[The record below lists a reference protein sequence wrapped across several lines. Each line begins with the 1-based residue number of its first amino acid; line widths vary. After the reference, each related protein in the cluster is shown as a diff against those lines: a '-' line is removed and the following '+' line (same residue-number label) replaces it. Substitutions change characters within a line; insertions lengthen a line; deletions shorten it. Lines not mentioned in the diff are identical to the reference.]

1 MDDTVFKGRGVE
13 RGEAEEEVVYST
25 IEIQEMK

>member
-13 RGEAEEEVVYST
+13 REEAEKEFVYST